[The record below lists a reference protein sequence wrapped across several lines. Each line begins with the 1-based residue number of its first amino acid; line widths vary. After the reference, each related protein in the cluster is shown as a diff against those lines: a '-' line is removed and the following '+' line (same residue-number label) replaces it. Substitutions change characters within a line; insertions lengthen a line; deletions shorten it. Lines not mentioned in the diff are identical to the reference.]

1 MLTKKGCCVTQQPY
15 FCATKCCW
23 LKRIFN
29 WERLPFFVIYAPFI
43 FLWSYYW
50 ALSRRFWFFSNVNPT
65 MYFSGF
71 EGETKQEMF
80 SQLPQEF
87 CPVGIYIEPGQ
98 TFEKV
103 LCQVKQAGLK
113 FPFAVKP
120 DVGTKGLL
128 FRKIENEEQL
138 KKYHALLPFTYMVQE
153 LITLPLELSVFH
165 VRYPDEQKGMITGM
179 IAKEY
184 LHVKG
189 DGVSTLRKL
198 IESHPKAF
206 MIEDEQKHKHKE
218 SLDEI
223 IPENDIY
230 LLNEL
235 GNHNRG
241 ATFLNLQDKIDD
253 SLLKVFDEISLYS
266 NYFYYGRYDIKTTS
280 IEDMKAGKNFSI
292 LEFNGVGSEPN
303 HIYDIGLSYMQ
314 ALRIIA
320 QHWKYMYEIGRIN
333 FQKGI
338 PYIPFW
344 KGIRM
349 ATDSQKNVKRMKQL
363 DLECDF

>member
-1 MLTKKGCCVTQQPY
+1 
-15 FCATKCCW
+15 
-23 LKRIFN
+23 
-29 WERLPFFVIYAPFI
+29 
-43 FLWSYYW
+43 
-50 ALSRRFWFFSNVNPT
+50 

-71 EGETKQEMF
+71 EGETKEEMF
-80 SQLPQEF
+80 RQLPPEF
-87 CPVGIYIEPGQ
+87 CPTGIYIRPDEA
-98 TFEKV
+98 FEQI
-103 LCQVKQAGLK
+103 LCRIKKAGLN

-153 LITLPLELSVFH
+153 FVTLPLELSVFH
-165 VRYPDEQKGMITGM
+165 VRYPDQQQGIITGM
-179 IAKEY
+179 ISKEY

-189 DGVSTLRKL
+189 DGRSTLRKL
-198 IESHPKAF
+198 IEEHPKAF
-206 MIEDEQKHKHKE
+206 MIEAEQKHKQKE
-218 SLDEI
+218 KLDEI

-241 ATFLNLQDKIDD
+241 ARFINLQDKVDD
-253 SLLKVFDEISLYS
+253 ELLQVFDEISLYS
-266 NYFYYGRYDIKTTS
+266 KHFYYGRYDIKTSS
-280 IEDMKAGKNFSI
+280 IEDLKAGKNISI

-314 ALRIIA
+314 AIRIIA

-333 FQKGI
+333 YKKGI
-338 PYIPFW
+338 PYIPLR

-349 ATDSQKNVKRMKQL
+349 ARDSKKNVKLMKQL
-363 DLECDF
+363 DLECDI